1 MIIQKS
7 NLAKSGYTLDMKV
20 AGKKNKNKNKNP
32 SIFLATCLLELIIKI
47 WGFGIYF
54 FFEILANLSQIF
66 SMKKSLRS

>member
-20 AGKKNKNKNKNP
+20 RGKKILKKNP

-54 FFEILANLSQIF
+54 FL
-66 SMKKSLRS
+66 